1 MEAKRLTGSLSE
13 PGASAWQE
21 APAETVELAA
31 VPLADQQ
38 SRYVRTAWA
47 DRPYGSVRDVQV
59 RAAHDGERFYLRL
72 EWSSPTLEARAA
84 DENPLSNPVE
94 GPDAFPDSVAV
105 MFPSSDDV
113 ELDTKG
119 SEEAP
124 VEIWR
129 WAEGMPETV
138 EDLLAGGL
146 GTLRP
151 ANGDGTDLTARS
163 GSDGARWH
171 VVFGRPLAAEP
182 EAAPKLAP
190 GAATRLALAVW
201 AGGNQERGGI
211 KSYSQRWI
219 DLALEQ

>member
-1 MEAKRLTGSLSE
+1 MEAKRLTGALSE

-21 APAETVELAA
+21 APAEEVELAA

-38 SRYVRTAWA
+38 SRYVKTAWA
-47 DRPYGSVRDVQV
+47 DRPYGAVRDVQA
-59 RAAHDGERFYLRL
+59 RAAHDGERFYLWL
-72 EWSSPTLEARAA
+72 EWLSPTLEARAA
-84 DENPLSNPVE
+84 DENPFSNPVE

-105 MFPSSDDV
+105 MFPSGDAA

-129 WAEGMPETV
+129 WAEGTPETV
-138 EDLLAGGL
+138 EDLRAGGL
-146 GTLRP
+146 GTLSP
-151 ANGDGTDLTARS
+151 VNGDGASLVASS
-163 GSDGARWH
+163 GSEGARRQ
-171 VVFGRPLAAEP
+171 VVFVRPLAAEP
-182 EAAPKLAP
+182 EVAPSLEP
-190 GAATRLALAVW
+190 GAATRLAFAVW
-201 AGGNQERGGI
+201 AGGNQERAGI

>member
-13 PGASAWQE
+13 PGASVWQE
-21 APAETVELAA
+21 APAEEVELAP

-38 SRYVRTAWA
+38 SRYVKTAWA
-47 DRPYGSVRDVQV
+47 DRPYGAVRDVQA

-72 EWSSPTLEARAA
+72 EWLSPTLEARAA
-84 DENPLSNPVE
+84 EENPFPNPVE

-113 ELDTKG
+113 ELDSKG
-119 SEEAP
+119 SEQAP

-129 WAEGMPETV
+129 WAEGMPEVV
-138 EDLLAGGL
+138 EDLRAGGL
-146 GTLRP
+146 GTLAP
-151 ANGDGTDLTARS
+151 VGGDGAELVARS
-163 GSDGARWH
+163 GSEGARRQ
-171 VVFGRPLAAEP
+171 VVFGCALAGEP
-182 EAAPKLAP
+182 EVAPKLEP
-190 GAATRLALAVW
+190 GGAARLALAVW
-201 AGGNQERGGI
+201 SGGNQERAGI

>member
-1 MEAKRLTGSLSE
+1 MED
-13 PGASAWQE
+13 
-21 APAETVELAA
+21 VELAT

-38 SRYVRTAWA
+38 SRYIRTAWA
-47 DRPYGSVRDVQV
+47 DRPYGSVRDVQAQ
-59 RAAHDGERFYLRL
+59 AAHDGERLYLRL

-84 DENPLSNPVE
+84 EENPLPNPIE

-105 MFPSSDDV
+105 MFPSSDDA

-129 WAEGMPETV
+129 WVEGAPETV
-138 EDLLAGGL
+138 EDLLATGL

-151 ANGDGTDLTARS
+151 AAGNGNGNGLVARS
-163 GSDGARWH
+163 GSEGTRWQ
-171 VVFGRPLAAEP
+171 VVFGCPLAAEP
-182 EAAPKLAP
+182 EVAPKLAP
-190 GAATRLALAVW
+190 GGATRLALAVW
-201 AGGNQERGGI
+201 AGGNQERAGI

>member
-21 APAETVELAA
+21 APVENVELAA

-38 SRYVRTAWA
+38 SRYVKTAWA
-47 DRPYGSVRDVQV
+47 DRPYGFVRELQAQ
-59 RAAHDGERFYLRL
+59 AAHDGERFYLRL
-72 EWSSPTLEARAA
+72 EWSSPTLEARGAE
-84 DENPLSNPVE
+84 ENPFSNPIE

-105 MFPSSDDV
+105 MFPSGDDA

-138 EDLLAGGL
+138 EDLLAAGL

-151 ANGDGTDLTARS
+151 AGGDGADLVARS
-163 GSDGARWH
+163 ASDGSRRQ
-171 VVFGRPLAAEP
+171 VVFARPLTAEP
-182 EAAPKLAP
+182 EVAPKLAP
-190 GAATRLALAVW
+190 GGAARLALAAW
-201 AGGNQERGGI
+201 SGGHQERAGI
-211 KSYSQRWI
+211 KSYSQRWV